1 MFFDTL
7 NTMRMSIFTCK
18 RSYEYEFMIE
28 YESSIQFQEIT
39 GFRTLNESLKSY
51 VNF

>member
-28 YESSIQFQEIT
+28 YESNIQEIT
-39 GFRTLNESLKSY
+39 GFKTLNESLKSY
-51 VNF
+51 LNF